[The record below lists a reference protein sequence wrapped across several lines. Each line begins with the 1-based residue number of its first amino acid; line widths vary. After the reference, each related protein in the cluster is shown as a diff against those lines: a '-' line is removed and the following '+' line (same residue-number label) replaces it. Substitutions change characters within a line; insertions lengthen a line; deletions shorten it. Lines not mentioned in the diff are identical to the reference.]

1 MWSIWISKLCH
12 YSSSVYIQA
21 VLLLYILSNWITIFV
36 WSNSPAVSRGNKL
49 TTQTV
54 LAVAWWPP
62 SEIIWTRVH
71 VPHLLAAAA
80 IQGQHLFRSR
90 GSDCVAT
97 IQGRPLFEGC
107 IYSKKTIFF
116 DQEFNRKMYS
126 CLPIDHIHTW
136 KALLVS
142 SVSRESLSSI
152 WKPCCWANSA
162 APLSTNM
169 LNEACSS
176 THRATDIGLAYLK
189 SEHIYKRDKNTSKT
203 CAPKEA
209 RKPKQH
215 YQKQAKAQGSN
226 RTSF

>member
-1 MWSIWISKLCH
+1 MVYLNKQTLPLFILCLH
-12 YSSSVYIQA
+12 SSSLAVIYFEQLDYHICLIKQSCCQPWEQVDNTNSPSSSV
-21 VLLLYILSNWITIFV
+21 VTTIRNHLDTCACAAFT
-36 WSNSPAVSRGNKL
+36 SRGYY
-49 TTQTV
+49 
-54 LAVAWWPP
+54 
-62 SEIIWTRVH
+62 SR
-71 VPHLLAAAA
+71 AAFISFKRFTLCGYYSRAA
-80 IQGQHLFRSR
+80 TIRGLHLFKENNIFWSR
-90 GSDCVAT
+90 
-97 IQGRPLFEGC
+97 IWQ
-107 IYSKKTIFF
+107 
-116 DQEFNRKMYS
+116 KMYS